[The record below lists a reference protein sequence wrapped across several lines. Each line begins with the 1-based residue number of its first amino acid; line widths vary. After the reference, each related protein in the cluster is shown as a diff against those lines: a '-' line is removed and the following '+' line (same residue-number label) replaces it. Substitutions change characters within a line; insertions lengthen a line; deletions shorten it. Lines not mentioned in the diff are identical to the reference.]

1 MDYDEIIEMMITEL
15 TERGLQEQRK
25 ENTELDAQIK
35 ELAALSDE
43 VRICI
48 KDFDQQ
54 TLEKLER
61 YWESM
66 NLIAGSRMRYLYL
79 QGAKDCVRLLKSLN
93 II

>member
-1 MDYDEIIEMMITEL
+1 MDYDEIIEMIITEL

-35 ELAALSDE
+35 ELADLSDE
-43 VRICI
+43 VQICI

-54 TLEKLER
+54 TLKKVER
-61 YWESM
+61 YLESM
-66 NLIAGSRMRYLYL
+66 NLIAGSQMRYLYL